1 MANITI
7 NNSIDNTIATIE
19 RDINEIS
26 KILNNMYKAML
37 TLDETKWNTK
47 EKKKIDED
55 FMPYLEKVSLKYPLY
70 LKERLVLT
78 KKAIKKYRN
87 ANIELMKESQ
97 KLEDFSKGG

>member
-1 MANITI
+1 MSNITI

-70 LKERLVLT
+70 LKERLVLI
-78 KKAIKKYRN
+78 KKAVNMYRITNKK
-87 ANIELMKESQ
+87 LTKETQ